1 MSLIERMMNKGQ
13 SIPANRLE
21 LTSGS
26 STPEADDP
34 AVLIRM
40 RKVVNYISAM
50 VPASGNAMGPIVK
63 RIANDML
70 EDVREFPP
78 ELVELYIKQVA
89 ALLYWT
95 AEGRVMDDIPLPD
108 DFKVD

>member
-1 MSLIERMMNKGQ
+1 
-13 SIPANRLE
+13 
-21 LTSGS
+21 
-26 STPEADDP
+26 
-34 AVLIRM
+34 
-40 RKVVNYISAM
+40 
-50 VPASGNAMGPIVK
+50 MGPIVK

-95 AEGRVMDDIPLPD
+95 AEGSVMDDIPLPD

>member
-1 MSLIERMMNKGQ
+1 
-13 SIPANRLE
+13 
-21 LTSGS
+21 
-26 STPEADDP
+26 
-34 AVLIRM
+34 
-40 RKVVNYISAM
+40 
-50 VPASGNAMGPIVK
+50 MGPIVK